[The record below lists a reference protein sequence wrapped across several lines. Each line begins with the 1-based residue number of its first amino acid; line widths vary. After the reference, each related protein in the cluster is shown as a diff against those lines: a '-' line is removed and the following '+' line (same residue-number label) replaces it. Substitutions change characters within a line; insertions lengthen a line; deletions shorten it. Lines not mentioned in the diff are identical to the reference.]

1 MKKTLVSFILLFS
14 FVSNSQTIFRDDF
27 STYTSGQQL
36 SGQGSWTNNS
46 ASAGGL
52 GTCSS
57 GVGCLN
63 AKVLATPIAYNGY
76 GSSANSV
83 ELKPDTDGCGT
94 PFTAITSTNMYVS
107 FIFNISNASVTPT
120 DFFRVMAGNNAN
132 VPFRVTA
139 RLLQP
144 GFFNI
149 GVSKGSGGV
158 LYFSGALAFNTT
170 HLIVMRYTTNTGT
183 ADDAIRMYV
192 NPSLSLGEPATADT
206 GTTIGTDVIGNI
218 DRLAF
223 RQNAFAIPTGRAGL
237 VSVAGS
243 WSSLRFQ
250 NLDSKSFFN
259 NSLKINSTNIKNGFI
274 EINSN
279 ETMNNVKL
287 KIFDIQGKILD
298 NKIILITAN
307 ENKITVN
314 PINVSGIYILEI
326 TNEEGFKQTRKLF
339 VN

>member
-14 FVSNSQTIFRDDF
+14 FVSNSQTIFRDDS

-52 GTCSS
+52 GTCG

-63 AKVLATPIAYNGY
+63 AKVSAMPITYNGY

-83 ELKPDTDGCGT
+83 ELKPDTDGCGA

-120 DFFRVMAGNNAN
+120 DFFRVMAGNNNN

-144 GFFNI
+144 GLFNI

-170 HLIVMRYTTNTGT
+170 HLIVMRYTTNAGT

-192 NPSLSLGEPATADT
+192 NPSMSLGEPATADT

-250 NLDSKSFFN
+250 NLETESFIN
-259 NSLKINSTNIKNGFI
+259 NSLKINCSNITNGFI
-274 EINSN
+274 VINSI

-287 KIFDIQGKILD
+287 KIFDIQGKLLE
-298 NKIILITAN
+298 NKIILIKEN
-307 ENKITVN
+307 ENKIALN

-326 TNEEGFKQTRKLF
+326 TKEQGLKQTKKLF